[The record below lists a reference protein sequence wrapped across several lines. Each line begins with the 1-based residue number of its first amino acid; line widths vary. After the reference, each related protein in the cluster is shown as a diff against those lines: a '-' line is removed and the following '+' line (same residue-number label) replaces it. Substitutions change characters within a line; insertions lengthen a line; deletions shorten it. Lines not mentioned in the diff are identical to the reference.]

1 MTRLQCFHVA
11 SVATYTASQHIG
23 RSLTP
28 RLHHVHFKLSSFK
41 ASMYHSN
48 RLIGYILSNTVVDDQ
63 YCVYNS
69 PKYGCG
75 VVACGRIEVFVDAY
89 RRRSLPM
96 IVHVN
101 IRPSN
106 TNIES
111 LLNTKSTT
119 DYPSNFLSGSMSS
132 LSAMITKND
141 DLHLL
146 QLHS

>member
-48 RLIGYILSNTVVDDQ
+48 RLIGYILSNTVV
-63 YCVYNS
+63 VS

-106 TNIES
+106 TNIEFIAQHEIDYQLS
-111 LLNTKSTT
+111 IKFSVRINVIAFGRTTIYIFFNSIPDGSSTA
-119 DYPSNFLSGSMSS
+119 S
-132 LSAMITKND
+132 K
-141 DLHLL
+141 
-146 QLHS
+146 